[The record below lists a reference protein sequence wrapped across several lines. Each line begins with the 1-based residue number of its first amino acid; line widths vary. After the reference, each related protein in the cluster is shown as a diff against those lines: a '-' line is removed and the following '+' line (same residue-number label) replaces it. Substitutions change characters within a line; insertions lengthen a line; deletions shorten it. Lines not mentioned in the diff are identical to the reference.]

1 MSGIAAPTVLFAL
14 GRPGCGKSTAA
25 KYIQQQWRY
34 AQNGQPY
41 EAKEEEVEKDAYRIK
56 DYTILYEMFQQD
68 RAGEDKTRR
77 RFRDAIVHGEVR
89 GFDVVDFT
97 VLDEALEKTV
107 QAVVSCMKDALLSSR
122 KKIIIVEFARNDYKD
137 VFEKL
142 SAYLDAYLDG
152 LFEPCS
158 GQDLLSRSFFLFVE
172 APLHVCSQRIHERVK
187 SPVREDNHF
196 VSDDILRSYY
206 EVDDGEYIQNGLE
219 RDYKVDPTHIRV
231 IHNNAS
237 QEVFLKQVEAF
248 LQETLLNKVPA
259 F

>member
-1 MSGIAAPTVLFAL
+1 MSEIAAPTVLFAL

-34 AQNGQPY
+34 VQNGQSY
-41 EAKEEEVEKDAYRIK
+41 EAKEEEVEKDVYRIK

-77 RFRDAIVHGEVR
+77 RFRDAIVHGEVL
-89 GFDVVDFT
+89 GFDVIDFT

-142 SAYLDAYLDG
+142 STYLDSYLDG
-152 LFEPCS
+152 RFEPCS
-158 GQDLLSRSFFLFVE
+158 GRDLLSRSFFLFVE
-172 APLHVCSQRIHERVK
+172 APLPVCSQRIHERVK

-206 EVDDGEYIQNGLE
+206 EVDGREYIQNGLG
-219 RDYKVDPTHIRV
+219 RDYEVDPAHIRV
-231 IHNNAS
+231 IDNDGS
-237 QEVFLKQVEAF
+237 QGEFLKQIEAF
-248 LQETLLNKVPA
+248 LHETLLGKVPA
-259 F
+259 V